1 MKFKIEYID
10 KGILIMY
17 VLKIFLVIFYLYCIF
32 VVSLSVFMKVVL
44 RLEVMLWYRGSR
56 DVISVRVEVMFLIMW
71 WVVVFILVFLGFNVK
86 FLKII
91 RKINNMCVKYEIRVL
106 FYNGLFYG

>member
-10 KGILIMY
+10 IGILIMY

-44 RLEVMLWYRGSR
+44 RLEVMLWYRGFR
-56 DVISVRVEVMFLIMW
+56 DVISVKVEVMFLIMW

-91 RKINNMCVKYEIRVL
+91 RKINYMCVKYEIRVL